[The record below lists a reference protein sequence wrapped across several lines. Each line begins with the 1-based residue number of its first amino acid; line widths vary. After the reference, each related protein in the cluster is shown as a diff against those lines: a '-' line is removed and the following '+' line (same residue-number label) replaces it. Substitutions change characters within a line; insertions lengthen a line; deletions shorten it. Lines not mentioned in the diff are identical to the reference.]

1 MSYAIQQINPQPP
14 SVLLTSSAD
23 ASKMKLLAFSLQEQQ
38 AATVT
43 GVHRQFVYLVLVTT
57 SSAVVYNFQSG
68 VLFSIENATF
78 LANFGYFFF
87 ANLGTF
93 WCTSSVLKLCSGVP
107 NLTNMK
113 CCNLWPTGGNWR
125 LNSASQAGSTA
136 PSYRIES
143 ITQSAANLG
152 SSVTSILL
160 FLPFFSS
167 IKYKIMCDLLH
178 CSQRHLAPRGMILF
192 LLLDQQTNRV
202 TSKLEKF
209 RKKH

>member
-78 LANFGYFFF
+78 LANFGYFFCEF
-87 ANLGTF
+87 TH
-93 WCTSSVLKLCSGVP
+93 
-107 NLTNMK
+107 
-113 CCNLWPTGGNWR
+113 
-125 LNSASQAGSTA
+125 
-136 PSYRIES
+136 
-143 ITQSAANLG
+143 
-152 SSVTSILL
+152 
-160 FLPFFSS
+160 FLVYFFSS
-167 IKYKIMCDLLH
+167 
-178 CSQRHLAPRGMILF
+178 
-192 LLLDQQTNRV
+192 
-202 TSKLEKF
+202 
-209 RKKH
+209 

>member
-1 MSYAIQQINPQPP
+1 MKYKLSVPNVWPTSSTNCPGRDSCNTVTNFTWFPPPGNTWRKLGVRHHVFLQTLVLYLQCCLLLFFLVHLVCSYSVWPCYMGARSRCWQVMSYAIQQINPQPP

-87 ANLGTF
+87 CEF
-93 WCTSSVLKLCSGVP
+93 
-107 NLTNMK
+107 
-113 CCNLWPTGGNWR
+113 R
-125 LNSASQAGSTA
+125 H
-136 PSYRIES
+136 
-143 ITQSAANLG
+143 
-152 SSVTSILL
+152 
-160 FLPFFSS
+160 FLVYFFSS
-167 IKYKIMCDLLH
+167 
-178 CSQRHLAPRGMILF
+178 
-192 LLLDQQTNRV
+192 
-202 TSKLEKF
+202 
-209 RKKH
+209 